1 MGTTLKFLSENTVRK
16 CTFGKPRYL
25 DSGNPRLDALI
36 ETVADVDGQFTVWAQ
51 FREELRAIAAA
62 LAAAKITYAEY
73 HGGISTKDRET
84 AVDAFQSG
92 KARAFVGHPA
102 AAGVG
107 LTLTAAQTAI
117 YFSNGF
123 SLEQRIQ
130 SEDRCHRKG
139 TRTNIVYIDL
149 VAENTIDESIA
160 SALVKK
166 INMASAIIG
175 DLK

>member
-1 MGTTLKFLSENTVRK
+1 MARVFTARRRIAAWNRAESIR
-16 CTFGKPRYL
+16 
-25 DSGNPRLDALI
+25 RLAPIFVSLAL
-36 ETVADVDGQFTVWAQ
+36 
-51 FREELRAIAAA
+51 AA